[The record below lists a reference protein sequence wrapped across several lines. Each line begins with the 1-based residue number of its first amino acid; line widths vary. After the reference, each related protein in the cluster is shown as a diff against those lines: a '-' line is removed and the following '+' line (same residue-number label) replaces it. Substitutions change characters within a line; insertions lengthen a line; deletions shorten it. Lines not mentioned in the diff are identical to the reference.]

1 MVRSKKANKSIK
13 PRVFQPFYF
22 NELWCNPSM
31 SPMNVRNRFPFC
43 VFIFGF
49 FAIVKKIPKL
59 NTHEEKSFAK
69 FKHGNLGPI
78 KKMQITNR
86 KKKRKKERLAFY
98 IATAYKMYVLTIHKL
113 F

>member
-1 MVRSKKANKSIK
+1 
-13 PRVFQPFYF
+13 
-22 NELWCNPSM
+22 
-31 SPMNVRNRFPFC
+31 MNVRNRFPFC

-78 KKMQITNR
+78 KKIQITNR
-86 KKKRKKERLAFY
+86 KKKKKEKKKERLAFY